1 VTSTNPV
8 RIGTRGTGSGFVNGL
23 INAPMFYTRGLSAQ
37 EIKQNFEA
45 LRGRFGI

>member
-1 VTSTNPV
+1 LGRLNANSTSFHAPIDIGSFKVYTKVLTN
-8 RIGTRGTGSGFVNGL
+8 
-23 INAPMFYTRGLSAQ
+23 Q